1 MTNNI
6 FNYILFF
13 IGTLIVLASFLFLK
27 KYKGSFFS
35 DAMAV
40 LKEEEK
46 KLIDCIEIAEDIIKE
61 LNAVSD
67 HMIRNIDARTAEIC
81 KILEEADKI
90 RKDWTDTFLENR
102 SEPLEHREA
111 IKYEATDGRAG
122 LLEIEKKDQE
132 NEREM
137 ADSMEVNEI
146 FRLYDQGYT
155 SSQIAKQFNK
165 GIGEVQ
171 LILNLRKR

>member
-1 MTNNI
+1 MTNTLL
-6 FNYILFF
+6 NYILFF
-13 IGTLIVLASFLFLK
+13 IGALIVLVSFLFLK

-35 DAMAV
+35 DPMAA

-67 HMIRNIDARTAEIC
+67 HIIQNIDAKAAEIC
-81 KILEEADKI
+81 QILEEADKI
-90 RKDWTDTFLENR
+90 RKNQTDFFLENI
-102 SEPLEHREA
+102 SEPLGHIAAVKCEVTE
-111 IKYEATDGRAG
+111 GRG
-122 LLEIEKKDQE
+122 GRLGIEKGDRE
-132 NEREM
+132 NEEEM
-137 ADSMEVNEI
+137 ADAMEVNKI
-146 FRLYDQGYT
+146 FSLHDQGYT
-155 SSQIAKQFNK
+155 SSQIAKQLNK